1 MKRFMITLLV
11 LVMMPCM
18 ANAMSVEE
26 EFNIGDSV
34 SVSFNGKTDSEN
46 LIGFHVLRESKAGE
60 SYVTLIYDGIV
71 SEHDSAGNVI
81 NAQVNYQL
89 VGTTEN
95 SSQFQGSNV
104 QTILNRIVSS
114 EGWIL
119 ASSARLLEREDLTS
133 LGIDVTSTVIPKK
146 YDFLRPVSIES
157 APSVN
162 TTDYWTEIASG
173 SNSVYV
179 VSKSSDSG
187 VAADLVL
194 KNVDDVN
201 SVASIKPVVVVNK
214 EYIHCNNSKTT
225 TSVDTGVEDYFVV
238 FGSLVAL
245 ATIGYVGFKRRDA
258 FQNI

>member
-26 EFNIGDSV
+26 EFSVGDSV

-157 APSVN
+157 APSAT

-214 EYIHCNNSKTT
+214 EYIYCNNSKTT
-225 TSVDTGVEDYFVV
+225 TSVDTGVEDYFLV

-245 ATIGYVGFKRRDA
+245 ATIGYVGFKRKDA